1 MPARSTSPT
10 ALAWLL
16 LLLLL
21 CVVGQGVQAVPFDT
35 DTAYHFYVGR
45 LIASDGW
52 PTAMPGTRFSW
63 LADHYS
69 DSEPLFHL
77 LFAVA
82 SPLGYVPA
90 SRLLGVALD
99 FGIAASMYALL
110 VRSGVRS
117 AGPWTVIG
125 LATSGYWLLRIVL
138 VRPYLP
144 AIILV
149 LWLVHAAWSGR
160 WRLTFGLSALFPIAY
175 IGFHVGLVLVA
186 IVEVARVALDRR
198 VDLRQPAAVV
208 LGSAL
213 GLGLHPYFP
222 EILSHF
228 WVENGL
234 TLGRAALLDA
244 SEGLVGPEF
253 AAPNGMEIARGLS
266 APLAFT
272 AVAAGCVARFPGT
285 RRRALP
291 FVLVALAF
299 AVLTLRSQRFV
310 EYLVP
315 FATLAVAL
323 AIPDAA
329 QQRWSRAL
337 LIAMPLW
344 LLGWS
349 GTGTLDR
356 VLERQDVVPPETV
369 AILEPALPVGAKVYT
384 CDWGFTGELLRVLPD
399 RQLMIALD
407 PMLFAYA
414 NRALYDEWVTLK
426 TQPGVNPAA
435 RIHADFDSDY
445 VICERTREVE
455 PLRNALLADPGARLV
470 ARRFPWEVWSIAP
483 DPR

>member
-1 MPARSTSPT
+1 MPATRASST
-10 ALAWLL
+10 AVAWLL

-21 CVVGQGVQAVPFDT
+21 CVVGQAVQAVPFDT

-45 LIASDGW
+45 LVASDGW
-52 PTAMPGTRFSW
+52 PTSMPGTRFSW
-63 LADHYS
+63 LAEHYS

-77 LFAVA
+77 LFAAA

-99 FGIAASMYALL
+99 FGIAATLYALL
-110 VRSGVRS
+110 SRSGVRA

-125 LATSGYWLLRIVL
+125 LSTSGYWLLRVIL

-149 LWLVHAAWSGR
+149 LWLVHAAWAGR
-160 WRLTFGLSALFPIAY
+160 WRVTLALSVLFPLAY
-175 IGFHVGLVLVA
+175 IGFHVGLVLVVV
-186 IVEVARVALDRR
+186 VEVARVLLDRR
-198 VDLRQPAAVV
+198 VDPRQPAAVV

-222 EILSHF
+222 AILSHF

-253 AAPNGMEIARGLS
+253 AAPNAMEIARGLL
-266 APLAFT
+266 APLAF
-272 AVAAGCVARFPGT
+272 VAAAGTCVARFPET

-291 FVLVALAF
+291 WVVVALAF

-315 FATLAVAL
+315 FATLAL
-323 AIPDAA
+323 ATAVPDAA
-329 QQRWSRAL
+329 QRRWSSVLLVAL
-337 LIAMPLW
+337 PTW

-349 GTGTLDR
+349 GAGTLDR
-356 VLERQDVVPPETV
+356 VLGRQDVVPPETV
-369 AILEPALPVGAKVYT
+369 AVLEPALPVGAKVYT
-384 CDWGFTGELLRVLPD
+384 CDWGFTGELLRVLPG

-426 TQPGVNPAA
+426 TNPGVNPAA

-470 ARRFPWEVWSIAP
+470 ARRFPWEVWRIAP